1 MCVCLC
7 VSVYVCVCVCV
18 TCLYV
23 CALEKILNFICIA
36 NREEQNLKSNA
47 KNRKIA
53 INTAI
58 IRYASETYAQFKDKS
73 TKGGGWGCRQLQ
85 LLGRGSG
92 NRRADKIDSTEK
104 KEQKRK

>member
-1 MCVCLC
+1 MTCLC
-7 VSVYVCVCVCV
+7 
-18 TCLYV
+18 V

-58 IRYASETYAQFKDKS
+58 IRYAGETYAQFKGKS
-73 TKGGGWGCRQLQ
+73 TTGEREGGRRQLQ

-92 NRRADKIDSTEK
+92 NRRADKIDSTMK